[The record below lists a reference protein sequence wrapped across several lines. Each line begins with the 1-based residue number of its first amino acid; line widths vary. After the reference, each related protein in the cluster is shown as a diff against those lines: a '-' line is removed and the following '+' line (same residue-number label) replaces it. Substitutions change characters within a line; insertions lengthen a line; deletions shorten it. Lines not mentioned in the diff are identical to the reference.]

1 MTLDLVALIIVAF
14 LALFGALSGF
24 SKQVAQAIA
33 GVVAIVAAGPAGS
46 FFGEGM
52 AHSLKSSLTVGIVAA
67 TIVAFILIYI
77 VVRLVLTAMIKRLIQ
92 GKDPEN
98 RSADRALGLMLA
110 VAKGALAIWIGASA
124 ATFVENNLVLN
135 GKKYTFTPKDS
146 QLVAFSRRFNFIE
159 MLQFSNGRDLA
170 LAAKVA
176 NDPKQAEKLKADPDY
191 VALMKDPRFRKLAS
205 GDAWKTALE
214 TGDVR
219 GLMQSNEFVELLQ
232 DARLSHS
239 LERLAERGY

>member
-1 MTLDLVALIIVAF
+1 MTLDLVALIILAF

-33 GVVAIVAAGPAGS
+33 GVAAIVAARPAGS
-46 FFGEGM
+46 FFGEAM
-52 AHSLKSSLTVGIVAA
+52 AHGLKSSLTVGIVAA
-67 TIVAFILIYI
+67 TIVSFIVIYL
-77 VVRLVLTAMIKRLIQ
+77 VVRLVLTAMLKRLLA

-98 RSADRALGLMLA
+98 RSADRALGLLLA
-110 VAKGALAIWIGASA
+110 ITKGALAIWIGASA

-146 QLVAFSRRFNFIE
+146 QLVAFSRKFNFIE
-159 MLQFSNGRDLA
+159 LLQFGNGRELA

-176 NDPKQAEKLKADPDY
+176 SDPKQAEKLKGDPDY
-191 VALMKDPRFRKLAS
+191 AALMKDPRFKKLVQ

-239 LERLAERGY
+239 LERLAERSD